1 MTPTLTLAAGAVLIT
16 LVAANLFI
24 WSAMTLDHDK
34 WLALMFFILA
44 VLLTA
49 GLALIGVNVP

>member
-24 WSAMTLDHDK
+24 WSAFTYEHRRMLSF
-34 WLALMFFILA
+34 ALFFLA